1 VQLAGSE
8 GSNLLS
14 YRLDIPPLG
23 RNETDTVGKVD
34 GEGHGGVPRFLR
46 ARGRGMGAVVWRG
59 RGGSQLAER
68 HPARGGPQLAER
80 HPAGGRKRF
89 IPPADDRRAVLF
101 VTAHTPTHTNARQ
114 REGPAST
121 CLPSAP
127 RTPRTPQRSVS
138 PSPRAAQGQLPR
150 GGSFGSRSSHA
161 PSWSSSSSRSTH
173 GRASMSPRRSPGNL
187 LLHADR
193 ASRCASP
200 CLAPQ
205 HPR

>member
-1 VQLAGSE
+1 MARGMVAFLAFFVLVAE
-8 GSNLLS
+8 GWGLS
-14 YRLDIPPLG
+14 S
-23 RNETDTVGKVD
+23 
-34 GEGHGGVPRFLR
+34 GEGEAAHNSQSVTQPEAAPNSQSVTQPAALR
-46 ARGRGMGAVVWRG
+46 DL
-59 RGGSQLAER
+59 SLLP
-68 HPARGGPQLAER
+68 H
-80 HPAGGRKRF
+80 
-89 IPPADDRRAVLF
+89 RRAVLF
-101 VTAHTPTHTNARQ
+101 VTVHYVHTPTHTNARQ